1 MDTIKKTQLFNASC
15 VALVV
20 TALAFATR
28 GSFVEAWATEFNL
41 THTEVGW
48 IVGTAFWGFTLA
60 MVFGGPLVDVIGIG
74 RIISIA
80 FFCHVAGIILTII
93 ATGFWSLFIST
104 LLVGIANGSVEAACN
119 PLITSMY
126 TDQKTRRLNRFHAWF
141 PTGIVMGGLIVFFFN
156 KMGLMNWR
164 YAMAI
169 MLIPTFAYGYMF
181 LNKKFPQTERVVS
194 GFSYKD
200 MLKACVSPLFIF
212 MACCMILTAGT
223 ELGTNQW
230 IAALLSN
237 VSQNPILL
245 LVWISGIMALA
256 RQFGGT
262 LIHNMK
268 STVVLL
274 TSSILAFIG
283 CILMGYT
290 SGAMVFASA
299 GIFALGVAFFWPS
312 MLGFVSENIPQSGAL
327 GLAIMGG
334 IGFLGGA
341 IAQPVL
347 GAIFDFQTI
356 KAIPA
361 GQTLDALKT
370 AAAGTTGSC
379 NMGCSPAHRRCTYS
393 QICCFCSGCADSSI
407 LPFYISG
414 RENTYR
420 FYPPTPQLGGFN
432 KHNPFLTPQ
441 LGGRGV

>member
-60 MVFGGPLVDVIGIG
+60 MVFGGPLVDIIGIG

-80 FFCHVAGIILTII
+80 FFCHVAGIILTIV

-141 PTGIVMGGLIVFFFN
+141 PTGIVIGGLIVFFFN
-156 KMGLMNWR
+156 KLGLMNWR

-181 LNKKFPQTERVVS
+181 LNKKFPETERVVS

-212 MACCMILTAGT
+212 MALCMLLTAGT

-347 GAIFDFQTI
+347 GAIFDAQTI
-356 KAIPA
+356 KAIPS
-361 GQTLDALKT
+361 GQTLEALKS
-370 AAAGTTGSC
+370 AAAGTQEAAIWATAQLTG
-379 NMGCSPAHRRCTYS
+379 GAHTLRFVAFVPAVLIVAFTFLHFWKR
-393 QICCFCSGCADSSI
+393 
-407 LPFYISG
+407 
-414 RENTYR
+414 
-420 FYPPTPQLGGFN
+420 
-432 KHNPFLTPQ
+432 KH
-441 LGGRGV
+441 V

>member
-1 MDTIKKTQLFNASC
+1 METIKKTQLFNASC

-60 MVFGGPLVDVIGIG
+60 MVFGGPLVDIIGIG

-80 FFCHVAGIILTII
+80 FICHVAGIVLTI
-93 ATGFWSLFIST
+93 AAGGFWSLFIST
-104 LLVGIANGSVEAACN
+104 LLIGVANGSVEAACN

-141 PTGIVMGGLIVFFFN
+141 PTGIVIGGLAVYLFN
-156 KMGLMNWR
+156 NIGLADWR

-169 MLIPTFAYGYMF
+169 MLLPTLIYGYMF

-194 GFSYKD
+194 GYTYKD
-200 MLKACVSPLFIF
+200 MLKACVSPLFLF
-212 MACCMILTAGT
+212 MAFCMLLTAGT

-230 IAALLSN
+230 IAALLAN
-237 VSQNPILL
+237 VSDNPILL

-262 LIHNMK
+262 LIHNLK

-274 TSSILAFIG
+274 TSAILAFAG
-283 CILMGYT
+283 CLMMGYS
-290 SGAMVFASA
+290 SGVMVFASA
-299 GIFALGVAFFWPS
+299 GVFALGVAFFWPS

-334 IGFLGGA
+334 VGFLGGA

-347 GAIFDFQTI
+347 GAIFDAQTLA
-356 KAIPA
+356 AIPL
-361 GQTLDALKT
+361 GQTVETLK
-370 AAAGTTGSC
+370 AAIAGSLEATTWAQVQLTGGA
-379 NMGCSPAHRRCTYS
+379 NTLKFVAFVPAVLIVFFTFLHLWKR
-393 QICCFCSGCADSSI
+393 
-407 LPFYISG
+407 
-414 RENTYR
+414 
-420 FYPPTPQLGGFN
+420 
-432 KHNPFLTPQ
+432 KH
-441 LGGRGV
+441 V

>member
-1 MDTIKKTQLFNASC
+1 METINKTKLFNASC

-28 GSFVEAWATEFNL
+28 GSFVQAWATEFNL

-60 MVFGGPLVDVIGIG
+60 MIFGGPLVDIIGIG

-80 FFCHVAGIILTII
+80 FFCHVVGIILTII

-104 LLVGIANGSVEAACN
+104 LLIGIANGSVEAACN

-141 PTGIVMGGLIVFFFN
+141 PTGIVIGGLAVYLFN
-156 KMGLMNWR
+156 KSGLVDWR
-164 YAMAI
+164 YAMGI
-169 MLIPTFAYGYMF
+169 MLLPTFAYGYLF
-181 LNKKFPQTERVVS
+181 LNKEFPKTERVVS

-212 MACCMILTAGT
+212 MAISMILTAGT

-230 IAALLSN
+230 IAALLAN
-237 VSQNPILL
+237 VSNNPILL
-245 LVWISGIMALA
+245 LVWITGIMALA
-256 RQFGGT
+256 RQFGGS

-274 TSSILAFIG
+274 TSSVLAFIG
-283 CILMGYT
+283 CVLMGYT

-347 GAIFDFQTI
+347 GAIFDAQTI
-356 KAIPA
+356 AAIPA
-361 GQTLDALKT
+361 GQTVEALKA
-370 AAAGTTGSC
+370 AAAGSQEAATWAAAQLTG
-379 NMGCSPAHRRCTYS
+379 GEHTLRYVAFVPAVLIVSFIFLHIWKR
-393 QICCFCSGCADSSI
+393 
-407 LPFYISG
+407 
-414 RENTYR
+414 
-420 FYPPTPQLGGFN
+420 
-432 KHNPFLTPQ
+432 KH
-441 LGGRGV
+441 V

>member
-1 MDTIKKTQLFNASC
+1 MENVNKTQLFNASC

-28 GSFVEAWATEFNL
+28 GSFVEAWSAEFNL
-41 THTEVGW
+41 THTQVGW

-80 FFCHVAGIILTII
+80 FFCHLAGIVLTIV

-104 LLVGIANGSVEAACN
+104 LLIGVANGSVEAACN

-126 TDQKTRRLNRFHAWF
+126 TEEKTRRLNRFHAWF
-141 PTGIVMGGLIVFFFN
+141 PTGIVIGGLAVYIFT
-156 KMGLMNWR
+156 KTGLTDWR
-164 YAMAI
+164 YAMGI
-169 MLIPTFAYGYMF
+169 MLLPTFAYGYMF

-194 GFSYKD
+194 GFSYND

-212 MACCMILTAGT
+212 MALSMILTAGT

-230 IAALLSN
+230 IAALLAN
-237 VSQNPILL
+237 VSNNPILL

-274 TSSILAFIG
+274 TSSVLAFIG

-347 GAIFDFQTI
+347 GAIFDAQTLA
-356 KAIPA
+356 AIPA
-361 GQTLDALKT
+361 GQTMEALRA
-370 AAAGTTGSC
+370 AAAGTQEAAALAAAQLSGGASTLRFVAFV
-379 NMGCSPAHRRCTYS
+379 PAVLIVLFTFLHIWKR
-393 QICCFCSGCADSSI
+393 
-407 LPFYISG
+407 
-414 RENTYR
+414 
-420 FYPPTPQLGGFN
+420 
-432 KHNPFLTPQ
+432 KH
-441 LGGRGV
+441 V

>member
-1 MDTIKKTQLFNASC
+1 METIKKTELFNASC

-28 GSFVEAWATEFNL
+28 GSFVQAWATEFNL

-60 MVFGGPLVDVIGIG
+60 MVFGGPLVDIIGIG

-80 FFCHVAGIILTII
+80 FFCHVVGIILTII

-104 LLVGIANGSVEAACN
+104 LLIGVANGSVEAACN

-141 PTGIVMGGLIVFFFN
+141 PTGIVIGGLIVYLFN
-156 KMGLMNWR
+156 KIGLTNWR

-169 MLIPTFAYGYMF
+169 MLLPTLVYGYLF
-181 LNKKFPQTERVVS
+181 LRKEFPKTERVVA

-212 MACCMILTAGT
+212 MAISMILTAGT

-230 IAALLSN
+230 IAALLAN
-237 VSQNPILL
+237 VSSNPILL
-245 LVWISGIMALA
+245 LVWISGIMALS
-256 RQFGGT
+256 RQFGGS

-347 GAIFDFQTI
+347 GAIFDAQTI
-356 KAIPA
+356 AAIPA
-361 GQTLDALKT
+361 GQTIEVLKNAL
-370 AAAGTTGSC
+370 AGTQE
-379 NMGCSPAHRRCTYS
+379 A
-393 QICCFCSGCADSSI
+393 AKWA
-407 LPFYISG
+407 
-414 RENTYR
+414 EV
-420 FYPPTPQLGGFN
+420 QLIGGVHTLRYVAFV
-432 KHNPFLTPQ
+432 PGLLVIFFSFLHIWKRKQ
-441 LGGRGV
+441 V

>member
-1 MDTIKKTQLFNASC
+1 METIKKTQLFNASC

-28 GSFVEAWATEFNL
+28 GSFVQAWATEFNL
-41 THTEVGW
+41 SHTEVGW

-60 MVFGGPLVDVIGIG
+60 MVFGGPLVDIIGIG

-104 LLVGIANGSVEAACN
+104 LLIGIANGSVEAACN

-141 PTGIVMGGLIVFFFN
+141 PTGIVIGGLIVYLFN
-156 KMGLMNWR
+156 QIGLADWR
-164 YAMAI
+164 YAMGI
-169 MLIPTFAYGYMF
+169 MLLPTFVYGYMF
-181 LNKKFPQTERVVS
+181 LNKEFPKTERVVS
-194 GFSYKD
+194 GFSYND

-212 MACCMILTAGT
+212 MAISMILTAGT

-230 IAALLSN
+230 IAALLAN
-237 VSQNPILL
+237 VSSNPILL

-256 RQFGGT
+256 RQFGGS

-347 GAIFDFQTI
+347 GAIFDAQTF
-356 KAIPA
+356 AAVPA
-361 GQTLDALKT
+361 GQSLDVLKSAL
-370 AAAGTTGSC
+370 AGTKEAATWASAQLTG
-379 NMGCSPAHRRCTYS
+379 GEHTLRFVAFIPAVLIVAFIFLHIWKR
-393 QICCFCSGCADSSI
+393 
-407 LPFYISG
+407 
-414 RENTYR
+414 
-420 FYPPTPQLGGFN
+420 
-432 KHNPFLTPQ
+432 KH
-441 LGGRGV
+441 V

>member
-1 MDTIKKTQLFNASC
+1 METIKKTQLFNASS

-28 GSFVEAWATEFNL
+28 GSFVQAWATEFNL

-60 MVFGGPLVDVIGIG
+60 MVFGGPLVDIIGIG

-80 FFCHVAGIILTII
+80 FFCHVVGIILTII

-104 LLVGIANGSVEAACN
+104 LLIGIANGSVEAACN

-141 PTGIVMGGLIVFFFN
+141 PTGIVIGGLIVYLFN
-156 KMGLMNWR
+156 KIGLADWR
-164 YAMAI
+164 YAMGI
-169 MLIPTFAYGYMF
+169 MLLPTFVYGYMF
-181 LNKKFPQTERVVS
+181 LNKEFPKTERVVS
-194 GFSYKD
+194 GFSYND

-212 MACCMILTAGT
+212 MAISMILTAGT

-230 IAALLSN
+230 IAALLAN
-237 VSQNPILL
+237 VSSNPILL

-256 RQFGGT
+256 RQFGGS

-347 GAIFDFQTI
+347 GAIFDSQTL
-356 KAIPA
+356 KAVPA
-361 GQTLDALKT
+361 GQTIEALKS
-370 AAAGTTGSC
+370 AVAGSKEAVIWASAQLTG
-379 NMGCSPAHRRCTYS
+379 GEHTLRFVAFVPAVLIIAFIFLHMWKR
-393 QICCFCSGCADSSI
+393 
-407 LPFYISG
+407 
-414 RENTYR
+414 
-420 FYPPTPQLGGFN
+420 
-432 KHNPFLTPQ
+432 KH
-441 LGGRGV
+441 V

>member
-1 MDTIKKTQLFNASC
+1 METIKKTQLFNASC

-28 GSFVEAWATEFNL
+28 GSFVQAWATEFNL

-60 MVFGGPLVDVIGIG
+60 MVFGGPLVDIIGIG

-80 FFCHVAGIILTII
+80 FFCHVAGIVLTII

-104 LLVGIANGSVEAACN
+104 LLIGVANGSVEAACN

-141 PTGIVMGGLIVFFFN
+141 PTGIVIGGLIVFLFN
-156 KMGLMNWR
+156 KFGLLNWR
-164 YAMAI
+164 YAMAVT
-169 MLIPTFAYGYMF
+169 LLPTFAYGYLF
-181 LNKKFPQTERVVS
+181 LNKKFPETERVAS
-194 GFSYKD
+194 GYSYKD

-212 MACCMILTAGT
+212 MACCMILTGGT

-237 VSQNPILL
+237 VSHNPILL
-245 LVWISGIMALA
+245 LVWISGIMALT

-262 LIHNMK
+262 LIHNFK

-274 TSSILAFIG
+274 TSSVLAFIG

-290 SGAMVFASA
+290 NGAMVFAAA

-312 MLGFVSENIPQSGAL
+312 MLGFVSENIPKSGAL

-347 GAIFDFQTI
+347 GAIFDAQTF
-356 KAIPA
+356 AAVPA
-361 GQTLDALKT
+361 GQTVEALKT
-370 AAAGTTGSC
+370 ALAGTNEAVTWATAQLTG
-379 NMGCSPAHRRCTYS
+379 GEHTLRFVAFVPAVLIIAFTFLHIWKR
-393 QICCFCSGCADSSI
+393 
-407 LPFYISG
+407 
-414 RENTYR
+414 
-420 FYPPTPQLGGFN
+420 
-432 KHNPFLTPQ
+432 KH
-441 LGGRGV
+441 V

>member
-1 MDTIKKTQLFNASC
+1 METIKKTQLFNASC

-28 GSFVEAWATEFNL
+28 GSFVQAWATEFNL

-60 MVFGGPLVDVIGIG
+60 MVFGGPLVDIIGIG
-74 RIISIA
+74 RIISVA

-104 LLVGIANGSVEAACN
+104 LLIGIANGSVEAACN

-141 PTGIVMGGLIVFFFN
+141 PTGIVIGGLIVYLFN
-156 KMGLMNWR
+156 KMGLADWR
-164 YAMAI
+164 YAMGI
-169 MLIPTFAYGYMF
+169 MLLPTFVYGYMF
-181 LNKKFPQTERVVS
+181 LNKEFPKTERVVS
-194 GFSYKD
+194 GFSYND

-212 MACCMILTAGT
+212 MALSMILTAGT

-230 IAALLSN
+230 IAALLAN
-237 VSQNPILL
+237 VSSNPILL

-256 RQFGGT
+256 RQFGGS

-290 SGAMVFASA
+290 SGSMVFASA

-347 GAIFDFQTI
+347 GAIFDSQTL
-356 KAIPA
+356 KAVPA
-361 GQTLDALKT
+361 GQSFEALKS
-370 AAAGTTGSC
+370 AVAGSKEAVIWASAQLTG
-379 NMGCSPAHRRCTYS
+379 GEHTLRFVAFIPA
-393 QICCFCSGCADSSI
+393 I
-407 LPFYISG
+407 LIIAFIFLHMWK
-414 RENTYR
+414 R
-420 FYPPTPQLGGFN
+420 
-432 KHNPFLTPQ
+432 KHI
-441 LGGRGV
+441 

>member
-1 MDTIKKTQLFNASC
+1 METIKKTLLFNASC

-28 GSFVEAWATEFNL
+28 GSFVEAWASEFNL
-41 THTEVGW
+41 SHVEVGW
-48 IVGTAFWGFTLA
+48 IVGTAFWGFTIA
-60 MVFGGPLVDVIGIG
+60 MVFGGPLVDIIGMG

-80 FFCHVAGIILTII
+80 FFCHVAGIVLTIV
-93 ATGFWSLFIST
+93 ASGFWSLFIST
-104 LLVGIANGSVEAACN
+104 LLIGVANGSVEAACN
-119 PLITSMY
+119 PLITSLY

-141 PTGIVMGGLIVFFFN
+141 PAGIVIGGLVVYFFN
-156 KMGLMNWR
+156 RIGITNWR
-164 YAMAI
+164 YAMVI
-169 MLIPTFAYGYMF
+169 MLLPTFIYGYMF

-200 MLKACVSPLFIF
+200 MLKACLSPLFLF
-212 MACCMILTAGT
+212 MAACMILTAGT

-230 IAALLSN
+230 IAALLAN
-237 VSQNPILL
+237 VSDNPILL

-256 RQFGGT
+256 RQFGGS

-268 STVVLL
+268 STLVLL

-347 GAIFDFQTI
+347 GAIFDAQTLASVPPGQTI
-356 KAIPA
+356 EILKSAVAGSQEAAIWASTKLTGGAITLRFVAFVPA
-361 GQTLDALKT
+361 VLIVFFSFLHFWK
-370 AAAGTTGSC
+370 
-379 NMGCSPAHRRCTYS
+379 R
-393 QICCFCSGCADSSI
+393 
-407 LPFYISG
+407 
-414 RENTYR
+414 
-420 FYPPTPQLGGFN
+420 
-432 KHNPFLTPQ
+432 KH
-441 LGGRGV
+441 V

>member
-1 MDTIKKTQLFNASC
+1 METVKKTQLFNASC

-28 GSFVEAWATEFNL
+28 GSFVQAWATEFNL

-60 MVFGGPLVDVIGIG
+60 MVFGGPLVDIIGIG

-104 LLVGIANGSVEAACN
+104 LLIGIANGSVEAACN

-141 PTGIVMGGLIVFFFN
+141 PTGIVIGGLAVYLFN
-156 KMGLMNWR
+156 KLGLVDWR
-164 YAMAI
+164 YAMGI
-169 MLIPTFAYGYMF
+169 MLLPTFAYGYLF
-181 LNKKFPQTERVVS
+181 LNKEFPKTERVVS

-212 MACCMILTAGT
+212 MAISMILTAGT

-230 IAALLSN
+230 IAALLAN
-237 VSQNPILL
+237 VSNNPILL

-256 RQFGGT
+256 RQFGGS

-283 CILMGYT
+283 CIMMGYT

-347 GAIFDFQTI
+347 GAIFDAQ
-356 KAIPA
+356 
-361 GQTLDALKT
+361 T
-370 AAAGTTGSC
+370 AAAIPSGQTADVLKSALAGTKEAATWAAAQLTG
-379 NMGCSPAHRRCTYS
+379 GEHTLRFVAVVPAVLIVAFIFLHVWKR
-393 QICCFCSGCADSSI
+393 
-407 LPFYISG
+407 
-414 RENTYR
+414 
-420 FYPPTPQLGGFN
+420 
-432 KHNPFLTPQ
+432 KH
-441 LGGRGV
+441 V